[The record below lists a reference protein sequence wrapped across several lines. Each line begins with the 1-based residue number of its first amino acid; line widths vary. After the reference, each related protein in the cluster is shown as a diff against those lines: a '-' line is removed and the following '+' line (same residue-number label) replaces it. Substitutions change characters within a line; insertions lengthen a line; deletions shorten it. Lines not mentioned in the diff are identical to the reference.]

1 MSKSLETTR
10 KNSTIY
16 RIKKKK
22 KKIALNKLIGWKKK
36 DLDFETMKL
45 AIKFIT
51 NAGNNLI
58 NMCAGIGAKSRKWT
72 STETLLC
79 LYLKV
84 VKTKFTYNLIQNN
97 GKSL

>member
-16 RIKKKK
+16 RIKKKRK
-22 KKIALNKLIGWKKK
+22 ENCSKQAHRMKKK

-58 NMCAGIGAKSRKWT
+58 NMCAGIGAKSRK
-72 STETLLC
+72 
-79 LYLKV
+79 
-84 VKTKFTYNLIQNN
+84 
-97 GKSL
+97 